1 MVFLRSVHSDPESIR
16 LSFCDPTNLEDSA
29 FAMSVD
35 EPVGGPVV
43 IRTIG
48 KIDRSAVPVLGE
60 CVSEAIV
67 CGRSLVVDLL
77 DVEFVHPAVVP
88 ILSAAASRLS
98 EHRCRVMVA
107 CTPELRHQ
115 LRRSGFPRTVDC
127 YDTVA
132 EAIGAGLR
140 ARRTGGTEAAN
151 AAQDAASSR
160 SD

>member
-16 LSFCDPTNLEDSA
+16 LSFCGPTNLEDSA

-43 IRTIG
+43 IRIIG

-77 DVEFVHPAVVP
+77 DVESVHPSVVS

-98 EHRCRVMVA
+98 EHRCRVMVC
-107 CTPELRHQ
+107 CTNELQHQ
-115 LRRSGFPRTVDC
+115 LRQGGFPHSIDC
-127 YDTVA
+127 YGTVA
-132 EAIGAGLR
+132 EAIRAGLR
-140 ARRTGGTEAAN
+140 PHR
-151 AAQDAASSR
+151 AASR
-160 SD
+160 SA

>member
-16 LSFCDPTNLEDSA
+16 LSFCGPTNLEDSA

-43 IRTIG
+43 IRTVG
-48 KIDRSAVPVLGE
+48 RIDRSAVPVLGE

-67 CGRSLVVDLL
+67 CGRSLVVDLV

-98 EHRCRVMVA
+98 EHRCRVMVS
-107 CTPELRHQ
+107 CTPELRQQ
-115 LRRSGFPRTVDC
+115 LRQNGFPHTVDC
-127 YDTVA
+127 YETVA
-132 EAIGAGLR
+132 DAIGASLHP
-140 ARRTGGTEAAN
+140 RRVEGMQESN
-151 AAQDAASSR
+151 AADAASSR
-160 SD
+160 SA